1 MNSEIEN
8 KEAKKNNES
17 EASIKFNEIKKE
29 WTRLR
34 GLGFNNDHLSVRESP
49 GKGLGVFANKKIK
62 QGEAIEYCH
71 AIVLDW
77 KRKYVHDQ
85 SIIKY
90 AYWHNCACNDC
101 QIHGNSGMILL
112 GNGSIYN
119 SAESDA
125 SQNAIFDLYP
135 SLHLAIFKSL
145 KDIQKD
151 EEILVWWG
159 QSYYNSW
166 CKSK

>member
-62 QGEAIEYCH
+62 QGLYNLFDNEFET
-71 AIVLDW
+71 
-77 KRKYVHDQ
+77 
-85 SIIKY
+85 SI
-90 AYWHNCACNDC
+90 
-101 QIHGNSGMILL
+101 
-112 GNGSIYN
+112 
-119 SAESDA
+119 
-125 SQNAIFDLYP
+125 
-135 SLHLAIFKSL
+135 L
-145 KDIQKD
+145 KDRTIVDLDIRESGIKFGKFA
-151 EEILVWWG
+151 LTR
-159 QSYYNSW
+159 
-166 CKSK
+166 